1 MAVYEYFTKINSLGI
16 LRHPLNTKI
25 YIGPDNRVLILRKDY
40 RTAEQNSIIFDQN
53 GSYLISWISYFCFS
67 NKFLWVD
74 PSIVSLAGQIIKR
87 KVIKQQGESEKNHL
101 INRIAK
107 LESNLDIIMEM
118 IKHNNSNTKHLIEVI
133 ISKLDSIL

>member
-1 MAVYEYFTKINSLGI
+1 M
-16 LRHPLNTKI
+16 
-25 YIGPDNRVLILRKDY
+25 LILRKDY

-87 KVIKQQGESEKNHL
+87 KIIKQQGESEKNHL

-107 LESNLDIIMEM
+107 LESHLDIIMEM